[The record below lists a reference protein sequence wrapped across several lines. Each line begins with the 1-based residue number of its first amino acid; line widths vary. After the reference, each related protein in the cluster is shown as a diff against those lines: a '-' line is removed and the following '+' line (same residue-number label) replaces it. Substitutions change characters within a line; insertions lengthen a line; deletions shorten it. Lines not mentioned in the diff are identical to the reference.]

1 MTGEVAVL
9 FGLLRSAL
17 TGEPTDAPA
26 GTDWQRIFRLLQQ
39 NHVAALAS
47 EAFSHLPQEKKPPRN
62 VLIPWLSEREK
73 AAAWYRHQ
81 LGVQQEIEA
90 LMQQHG
96 IETLVLKGT
105 RLARLYPQAEL
116 REFSDLDLYFYSR
129 HHEADQLAAKHLGV
143 QVSNDSHHHT
153 KYDYRGVTVESHY
166 DFVNRH
172 TPPSNRRFEAQLKEL
187 ATTHSQLPT
196 FEILFLL
203 RHMAGHFAASRITLR
218 DLVDWH
224 LLASAH
230 RSDADWDVVAKAAKD
245 SGMEGFV
252 GVLNAIAALRFG
264 NENPLHRSEDTAL
277 IGRVEHDTVYGSL
290 EEHKEENLGR
300 LLWKL
305 RRYRANRWKH
315 RLAYSHDPAWRLFMA
330 SLTAH
335 AAKPRSILHKM

>member
-1 MTGEVAVL
+1 M

-17 TGEPTDAPA
+17 TGEPTEVPA
-26 GTDWQRIFRLLQQ
+26 GTDWQRLFQLLQQ

-47 EAFSHLPQEKKPPRN
+47 EAFGHLTQEQKPPRN

-81 LGVQQEIEA
+81 LGVQQEIEQ
-90 LMQQHG
+90 LTLQHG
-96 IETLVLKGT
+96 IKTMALKGT
-105 RLARLYPQAEL
+105 TLAQLYPQPEL

-143 QVSNDSHHHT
+143 QVNNDSHHHT

-224 LLASAH
+224 LLATAH
-230 RSDADWDVVAKAAKD
+230 RGDADWEHVATAAEEA
-245 SGMEGFV
+245 GMLGFV

-264 NENPLHRSEDTAL
+264 NENPLPRSEDAAL
-277 IGRVEHDTVYGSL
+277 IERVEHDTVYGSL

-315 RLAYSHDPAWRLFMA
+315 RLAYSHDPAWRLFTA

>member
-1 MTGEVAVL
+1 MTGEVVVL

-17 TGEPTDAPA
+17 TGEPAEVPA

-39 NHVAALAS
+39 NHVATLAS
-47 EAFSHLPQEKKPPRN
+47 EAFSHLPQEQKPPRN

-73 AAAWYRHQ
+73 ATAWYRHQ
-81 LGVQQEIEA
+81 LDVQQEIEQ
-90 LMQQHG
+90 LMQRQG
-96 IETLVLKGT
+96 IKTLAIKGT
-105 RLARLYPQAEL
+105 TLAQYYPRPEL

-143 QVSNDSHHHT
+143 QVNNDSHHHT

-166 DFVNRH
+166 DFLNIH
-172 TPPSNRRFEAQLKEL
+172 TPPSNRRLEELLKQL
-187 ATTHSQLPT
+187 ATDHRTPAT
-196 FEILFLL
+196 FELLFLL
-203 RHMAGHFAASRITLR
+203 RHAAGHFAASRITLR

-224 LLASAH
+224 LLSSAH

-252 GVLNAIAALRFG
+252 GVLNAIVAHRFG
-264 NENPLHRSEDTAL
+264 NGNPLPRSTDATL
-277 IGRVEHDTVYGSL
+277 IERVEHDTVYGSL

>member
-1 MTGEVAVL
+1 M

-17 TGEPTDAPA
+17 TGEPAEVPA
-26 GTDWQRIFRLLQQ
+26 GTDWQRIFQLLQQ

-47 EAFSHLPQEKKPPRN
+47 EAFGHLPQEQKPPRN

-143 QVSNDSHHHT
+143 QVNNDSHHHT
-153 KYDYRGVTVESHY
+153 KYDYRGVTIESHY
-166 DFVNRH
+166 DFLNVH
-172 TPPSNRRFEAQLKEL
+172 TPPSNRSCEQLLKRM
-187 ATTHSQLPT
+187 APTPT
-196 FEILFLL
+196 FEVLFFL
-203 RHMAGHFAASRITLR
+203 RHAAGHFAASRITLR

-224 LLASAH
+224 LLSSAH

-264 NENPLHRSEDTAL
+264 NENPLPRSTDAAL
-277 IGRVEHDTVYGSL
+277 IERVERDTVYGSL

>member
-1 MTGEVAVL
+1 M

-17 TGEPTDAPA
+17 TGEPAEVPA
-26 GTDWQRIFRLLQQ
+26 GTDWQRIFQLLQQ

-47 EAFSHLPQEKKPPRN
+47 EAFGHLPQEQKPPRN

-105 RLARLYPQAEL
+105 RLARLYLQAEL

-143 QVSNDSHHHT
+143 QVNNDSHHHT
-153 KYDYRGVTVESHY
+153 KYDYRGLTVESHY

-224 LLASAH
+224 LLATAH
-230 RSDADWDVVAKAAKD
+230 RGDADWEHIATAAEEA
-245 SGMEGFV
+245 GMLGFV
-252 GVLNAIAALRFG
+252 EALNAIVSRHFGTDIPLPRSEGAALI
-264 NENPLHRSEDTAL
+264 E
-277 IGRVEHDTVYGSL
+277 RVEHDTVYGSL
-290 EEHKEENLGR
+290 EEHREENLGR

>member
-26 GTDWQRIFRLLQQ
+26 GTDWQRLFQLLQQ

-47 EAFSHLPQEKKPPRN
+47 EAFSHLPQEQKPPRN

-252 GVLNAIAALRFG
+252 GVLNAIVAHRFG

>member
-1 MTGEVAVL
+1 M

-26 GTDWQRIFRLLQQ
+26 GTDWQRLFQLLQQ

-47 EAFSHLPQEKKPPRN
+47 EAFSHLPQEQKPPRN

-143 QVSNDSHHHT
+143 QVNNDSHHHT
-153 KYDYRGVTVESHY
+153 KYDYRGLTVESHY

-224 LLASAH
+224 LLATAH
-230 RSDADWDVVAKAAKD
+230 RGDADWEHIATAAEEA
-245 SGMEGFV
+245 GMLGFV
-252 GVLNAIAALRFG
+252 EALNAIVSRHFGTDIPLPRSEGAALI
-264 NENPLHRSEDTAL
+264 E
-277 IGRVEHDTVYGSL
+277 RVEHDTVYGSL
-290 EEHKEENLGR
+290 EEHREENLGR

-315 RLAYSHDPAWRLFMA
+315 RLAYSHDPAWRLFTA